1 MTKITQIK
9 QYIIYQ
15 KLTDK
20 SPATLISYRS
30 DLIQFAIWFEKINN
44 TEMDLLHITPTDA
57 RKYKQYLID
66 SNFRPQTI
74 NRRLLSLKYF
84 CYCYIYYLNKTVQAS
99 KSSKSTNSYIKKS
112 QGV

>member
-30 DLIQFAIWFEKINN
+30 DL
-44 TEMDLLHITPTDA
+44 DSVC
-57 RKYKQYLID
+57 YL
-66 SNFRPQTI
+66 
-74 NRRLLSLKYF
+74 
-84 CYCYIYYLNKTVQAS
+84 V
-99 KSSKSTNSYIKKS
+99 
-112 QGV
+112 

>member
-57 RKYKQYLID
+57 RQYKQYLID

-84 CYCYIYYLNKTVQAS
+84 LEWGWDS
-99 KSSKSTNSYIKKS
+99 KKITTDC
-112 QGV
+112 